1 MRYVKVD
8 GHTNL
13 VRDLKTNSIINTN
26 MNEYQKYLS
35 MKQSKSNDDKKIEVI
50 ENDLNNI
57 KNDINEIKSL
67 LRSLA
72 NESR

>member
-1 MRYVKVD
+1 MRYVKVE
-8 GHTNL
+8 GHVNL

-35 MKQSKSNDDKKIEVI
+35 MKQMKGTEDKKIEVI

-67 LRSLA
+67 LRNLV
-72 NESR
+72 NES

>member
-26 MNEYQKYLS
+26 MNEYKKYLS

-67 LRSLA
+67 LRNLV
-72 NESR
+72 NES